1 MNMAP
6 GQRMHTLLIV
16 ATVIVLTMT
25 TVLLIIFTLGLDP
38 EILKLSVRSAAST
51 RGRSSSMLGFGRFGF
66 GGLWAFGLFS
76 EGDRGAGLECVFF
89 EGGQGFEGGL
99 GFLALEV

>member
-1 MNMAP
+1 M
-6 GQRMHTLLIV
+6 RTLLIV

-51 RGRSSSMLGFGRFGF
+51 RGRSSSMLGFGCFGF
-66 GGLWAFGLFS
+66 GGLWAFGFPGFVFFS
-76 EGDRGAGLECVFF
+76 EGDRGAGLEWVFF
-89 EGGQGFEGGL
+89 EGGQGFEGGF